1 MQAENPIY
9 VISFSLSE
17 NGEGEEQNRT
27 DGRSGKM
34 NIPRIMIAAAGSGS
48 GKTLLSC
55 ALMMLFHRKEKASV
69 PSGAGRTIS
78 IRCSIGR
85 CSASLPGIWTLF
97 HWGETDEKPFCAR
110 GRERRPLR

>member
-1 MQAENPIY
+1 
-9 VISFSLSE
+9 
-17 NGEGEEQNRT
+17 
-27 DGRSGKM
+27 M

-69 PSGAGRTIS
+69 PSSAGRTIS

-97 HWGETDEKPFCAR
+97 SL
-110 GRERRPLR
+110 GRD